1 MPQEAIVFIS
11 HRCPHS
17 AEIVKLISETDL
29 QIKINI
35 VDIKSLDKI
44 PSFVDRV
51 PLLFTQ
57 DEKVYHDEDL
67 FKFIQSQEK
76 TVEPFMLNE
85 MQGLSDYYSFMG
97 EDEDKKLDHVYSFVD
112 KEEELITQTSANEDD
127 SNRIVNYDKY
137 VQSRADDIQD
147 ILKQQS
153 PTATA
158 TATVA

>member
-17 AEIVKLISETDL
+17 AEIVKLITETDL

-67 FKFIQSQEK
+67 FKFIQAQEK

-97 EDEDKKLDHVYSFVD
+97 EDEDKKLDHVYSFID
-112 KEEELITQTSANEDD
+112 KEEQLITQTSANEDD

-153 PTATA
+153 PTAT
-158 TATVA
+158 VA

>member
-17 AEIVKLISETDL
+17 AEIVKLIKETDL
-29 QIKINI
+29 QMKINI
-35 VDIKSLDKI
+35 VDIKSLDKL

-97 EDEDKKLDHVYSFVD
+97 EDEDKKLDHVYSFID

-153 PTATA
+153 PAA
-158 TATVA
+158 QPAAVA

>member
-17 AEIVKLISETDL
+17 AEIVKLITETDL

-67 FKFIQSQEK
+67 FKFIQAQQK
-76 TVEPFMLNE
+76 TIEPFMLNE

-97 EDEDKKLDHVYSFVD
+97 EDEDKKLDHVYSFID
-112 KEEELITQTSANEDD
+112 REEELITQTSANEDD

-153 PTATA
+153 PTAT
-158 TATVA
+158 VA

>member
-17 AEIVKLISETDL
+17 AEIVKLITETDL

-44 PSFVDRV
+44 PSFIDRV

-67 FKFIQSQEK
+67 FKFIQAQEK

-97 EDEDKKLDHVYSFVD
+97 EDEDKKLDHVYSFID
-112 KEEELITQTSANEDD
+112 KEDQLITQTSANEDD

-153 PTATA
+153 PTAT
-158 TATVA
+158 VA